1 MRKYAIINGII
12 LDGTK
17 DMEPKKGTILV
28 NEEKIEKIVD
38 KDYDVKDYEII
49 DLKGKYIM
57 PGLINMHVHLAG
69 NGKPQK
75 KQRDNEKL
83 VKQVF
88 ATAIGRYAARK
99 LVETYAQIELM
110 SGVTTIRTVG
120 GLRDLDT
127 KTRDKINAGKLDGP
141 RILASNEG
149 ITVKGGHMA
158 GSGSLTANL

>member
-1 MRKYAIINGII
+1 MNKYILKNGII

-17 DMEPKKGTILV
+17 DMKPYKADILV
-28 NEEKIEKIVD
+28 NDGEIEDIITGGKSPVG
-38 KDYDVKDYEII
+38 YSEI
-49 DLKGKYIM
+49 DLNGKYIM

-83 VKQVF
+83 VKSVF
-88 ATAIGRYAARK
+88 ATPIGRFAAEK
-99 LVETYAQIELM
+99 LVETYAKIELM

-127 KTRDKINAGKLDGP
+127 KTRDKINKGLIDGP
-141 RILASNEG
+141 RILASNEA
-149 ITVKGGHMA
+149 ISVPGGHMA
-158 GSGSLTANL
+158 